1 MSEPP
6 LVPRPRT
13 LHEVS
18 DSLGVLVSG
27 DVVTTIDPVL
37 GAECYELDT
46 TEQGLV
52 DGGADGVALAAAAH
66 VRAGDDAGVVR
77 AEATLAQLALGA
89 VDGRYPAV
97 RIADGPR
104 FAHRGFML
112 DVARHFFGVEIIL
125 EVLDLMAELKLN
137 VLHLHLS
144 DDQGWRIEITDR
156 PALTKAGSLTQCG
169 GGAGPDGAGYLTRED
184 YRRIQDHAAS
194 LAITIVPEIDVP
206 GHTNAALVAHPELA
220 VEGFTPEPYEGA
232 EVGFSQLDAH
242 NEETYRFFTE
252 VVSQLA
258 EDTDGPYLHLGGD
271 ETLAMTDEDYRT
283 FLARAFAIVAASGKT
298 PMAWHEA
305 GCSEALPAGTV
316 GQYWNF
322 LRPRTAE
329 EDRFGIDHADRTASF
344 VRQGGTIVLSPSNA
358 VYLDH
363 RQMDGDI
370 GVDWSGGPIPL
381 RRSYEWE
388 PADVLPELGEDAIL
402 GVEAALWTEFVA
414 TREELFR
421 LTLPRLAAVAEI
433 GWSPAPG
440 APRRVEDL
448 AGRLAVLGA
457 DWERRGLPFTRVAEV
472 AW

>member
-1 MSEPP
+1 M
-6 LVPRPRT
+6 V
-13 LHEVS
+13 
-18 DSLGVLVSG
+18 
-27 DVVTTIDPVL
+27 IDL
-37 GAECYELDT
+37 
-46 TEQGLV
+46 
-52 DGGADGVALAAAAH
+52 
-66 VRAGDDAGVVR
+66 
-77 AEATLAQLALGA
+77 
-89 VDGRYPAV
+89 
-97 RIADGPR
+97 
-104 FAHRGFML
+104 
-112 DVARHFFGVEIIL
+112 
-125 EVLDLMAELKLN
+125 
-137 VLHLHLS
+137 
-144 DDQGWRIEITDR
+144 
-156 PALTKAGSLTQCG
+156 
-169 GGAGPDGAGYLTRED
+169 
-184 YRRIQDHAAS
+184 
-194 LAITIVPEIDVP
+194 
-206 GHTNAALVAHPELA
+206 
-220 VEGFTPEPYEGA
+220 
-232 EVGFSQLDAH
+232 
-242 NEETYRFFTE
+242 
-252 VVSQLA
+252 
-258 EDTDGPYLHLGGD
+258 
-271 ETLAMTDEDYRT
+271 
-283 FLARAFAIVAASGKT
+283 AFAIVAASGKT

-402 GVEAALWTEFVA
+402 GVEAALWTEFAA